1 MDKATAAQ
9 AYAAQVRA
17 DRRAAALDRQ
27 DPTIKADEARV
38 RAVYTGANALTTADG
53 RRRVARDGSSNENK
67 RGPVAKV
74 TRLPGG
80 LKSSL
85 ASEKAA
91 RTRRANLLAVKVG

>member
-9 AYAAQVRA
+9 AYAAQVKA

-38 RAVYTGANALTTADG
+38 REVYTGANALTTADG

-67 RGPVAKV
+67 RGPKPTV
-74 TRLPGG
+74 TRLAGG
-80 LKSSL
+80 LKASL

-91 RTRRANLLAVKVG
+91 RTARANRLAAKG